1 MILFFI
7 SIFGSTQRKHLQRI
21 NESLKD
27 QVRLL
32 KNQLS
37 RQRQEFE
44 ETTEDLRK
52 EIVIKDSA
60 ILSQRYEN
68 KTIVSTSIEKSD
80 SKQDIRQF
88 SSDKEDHDDC
98 LKKDVS
104 DKEVGWI
111 DNIFMSFETSVIHQN
126 INYLFIL

>member
-1 MILFFI
+1 M

-60 ILSQRYEN
+60 ILSQRYES
-68 KTIVSTSIEKSD
+68 KTIVSTSKEKSD
-80 SKQDIRQF
+80 LKQETRQF

-104 DKEVGWI
+104 EKEVGWL
-111 DNIFMSFETSVIHQN
+111 DNIFMSFKRCVIHQD

>member
-1 MILFFI
+1 MSGQFFC
-7 SIFGSTQRKHLQRI
+7 SNQRKHLQRI

-32 KNQLS
+32 KNQLG

-68 KTIVSTSIEKSD
+68 KTIVSTSLEKNNL
-80 SKQDIRQF
+80 KQETRQF
-88 SSDKEDHDDC
+88 SSDKEDHDGC
-98 LKKDVS
+98 LKKDGS
-104 DKEVGWI
+104 DKEVGWL
-111 DNIFMSFETSVIHQN
+111 DNIFMSFKRSVIHQD

>member
-52 EIVIKDSA
+52 EIVM
-60 ILSQRYEN
+60 L
-68 KTIVSTSIEKSD
+68 
-80 SKQDIRQF
+80 
-88 SSDKEDHDDC
+88 H
-98 LKKDVS
+98 
-104 DKEVGWI
+104 
-111 DNIFMSFETSVIHQN
+111 HQPN
-126 INYLFIL
+126 F

>member
-1 MILFFI
+1 MIQFVL
-7 SIFGSTQRKHLQRI
+7 SIYYSNQRKHLQRI

-52 EIVIKDSA
+52 EIAIKDSA
-60 ILSQRYEN
+60 ILCQKYEN
-68 KTIVSTSIEKSD
+68 KTIVSKSLEKND
-80 SKQDIRQF
+80 LTQEARQF

-98 LKKDVS
+98 LKKDIF
-104 DKEVGWI
+104 DKEVG
-111 DNIFMSFETSVIHQN
+111 
-126 INYLFIL
+126 

>member
-1 MILFFI
+1 MSGQLFC
-7 SIFGSTQRKHLQRI
+7 SNQRKHLQRI

-27 QVRLL
+27 QIRLL

-68 KTIVSTSIEKSD
+68 KTIVSASLEKNNL
-80 SKQDIRQF
+80 KQEKRQF
-88 SSDKEDHDDC
+88 SSDKDDHDDC
-98 LKKDVS
+98 LKKDVY

-126 INYLFIL
+126 IDYLFIL